1 MIRHFMYVPFT
12 GLGLYG
18 GFRGN
23 RWLRNRIEVFKHFVV
38 PSLKAQTSQ
47 NFVVW
52 VGWRP
57 EERTNKYVI
66 DLEKYLITE
75 FGADRVVFTYGG
87 LCFWD
92 DKYEDEIAHQRLII
106 ALHHSLKE
114 IINWVGDTDEVLMT
128 IQPSDDCYHRETVEG
143 MQRLFSTTD
152 YNAIGYK
159 NGYLMNY
166 QTGELKEY
174 NPKTNP
180 PFFTIRFP
188 KETFIDPLRHA
199 KYTGPY
205 KSHEYIG
212 DHLKY
217 TQIDKRGFVVGT
229 HGENVSTHFNHP
241 YGGMIMPKEILH
253 EFGLFFVEPL
263 KIRYSIRKRIM
274 RRLPH
279 KVQRKLRYIFGEKIY
294 SKLYNFLRN

>member
-1 MIRHFMYVPFT
+1 MKHFMYVPFT

-38 PSLKAQTSQ
+38 PSLLAQTSQ
-47 NFVVW
+47 NFTVW
-52 VGWRP
+52 VSWRP
-57 EERTNKYVI
+57 EERGNRHVDALENYLVNK
-66 DLEKYLITE
+66 
-75 FGADRVVFTYGG
+75 FGMGRVVFTYGG

-92 DKYEDEIAHQRLII
+92 DKYDDETAHKRLILS
-106 ALHHSLKE
+106 LHKSLNE
-114 IINWVGDTDEVLMT
+114 LVNWVGDNDEVIMT
-128 IQPSDDCYHRETVEG
+128 IQPSDDCYNKHMVSEIQHT
-143 MQRLFSTTD
+143 FKNSD
-152 YNAIGYK
+152 YNALGYK
-159 NGYLMNY
+159 HGYLMNY

-180 PFFTIRFP
+180 PFFSIRFP
-188 KETFIDPLRHA
+188 KEIFIDPLKHA
-199 KYTGPY
+199 KWTGPY

-212 DHLKY
+212 DHMKY
-217 TQIDKRGFVVGT
+217 AQIDQRGFIVGT

-241 YGGMIMPKEILH
+241 YGGEVIPKEMLS
-253 EFGLFFVEPL
+253 EFGLGMVEPI
-263 KIRYSIRKRIM
+263 KIRYSIRKQIM

-294 SKLYNFLRN
+294 SKIYNFLRN